1 MRLGQKNKSLKA
13 GDEEQGT
20 HISCLGK
27 IWGENQ
33 TRVLHEK
40 RVEQEVVILGGLRT
54 FCFLLPFKFNYREC
68 TKLSPCFLLEDFSKI
83 VLLKALGG
91 VLIAAQ
97 RVMNPTSN
105 LEDAGSIPGLAQ
117 WVKDATLPR
126 AAVWVADA
134 AQIWC

>member
-1 MRLGQKNKSLKA
+1 MGKSAQMVKNLVETWAENKSLKA

-54 FCFLLPFKFNYREC
+54 FCFLLPFKFNSIENVPSSPLAFYLK
-68 TKLSPCFLLEDFSKI
+68 TFPKLCF
-83 VLLKALGG
+83 
-91 VLIAAQ
+91 
-97 RVMNPTSN
+97 
-105 LEDAGSIPGLAQ
+105 
-117 WVKDATLPR
+117 
-126 AAVWVADA
+126 
-134 AQIWC
+134 